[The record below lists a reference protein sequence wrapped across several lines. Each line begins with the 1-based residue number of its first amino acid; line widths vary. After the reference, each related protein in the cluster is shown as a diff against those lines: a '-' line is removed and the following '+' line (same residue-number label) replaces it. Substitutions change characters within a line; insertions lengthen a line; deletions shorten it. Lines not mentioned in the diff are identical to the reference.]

1 MKKTILSISYII
13 LLVFFNSCAIGY
25 SVEKNF
31 TALTTTS
38 CDTIPQNIEL
48 FFEGEKINFDYEK
61 IGLIEIKG
69 EYSSTNDELI
79 EEVKKM
85 AKNKCCDA
93 VIHLKKNYADRDK
106 VLLFTDVPNEKYTSI
121 IYNGIA
127 VRKKSTIS
135 NQ

>member
-1 MKKTILSISYII
+1 MKKAIIWISNAIVLI
-13 LLVFFNSCAIGY
+13 FFNSCAIGY

-31 TALTTTS
+31 TPLTATT
-38 CDTIPQNIEL
+38 CDTISQNIEL
-48 FFEGEKINFDYEK
+48 FFEGEKINFEYEK

-85 AKNKCCDA
+85 AKSKCCDA
-93 VIHLKKNYADRDK
+93 VINLKKNYVERDK
-106 VLLFTDVPNEKYTSI
+106 ILLFTDVPNEKYTST

>member
-1 MKKTILSISYII
+1 
-13 LLVFFNSCAIGY
+13 
-25 SVEKNF
+25 
-31 TALTTTS
+31 
-38 CDTIPQNIEL
+38 
-48 FFEGEKINFDYEK
+48 
-61 IGLIEIKG
+61 
-69 EYSSTNDELI
+69 
-79 EEVKKM
+79 M